1 MAFRTK
7 LDFSDNRQV
16 KQYIETTTVLSGA
29 TNFGVPFV
37 TLPSGPNTS
46 TSGETANYSNFFST
60 FSGNSA
66 TTIYNWYYASM
77 AAGEPYLSALTPSN
91 SATTQDVAPVFA
103 PSVTT
108 VIDGNTVVLEYSGV
122 TFDILPVSMVDL
134 GGGNYSGTVETTDL
148 SVLSASTLDFT
159 GRTIW
164 VDVSGI
170 TRTNDLIINSSGTI
184 GEFWK
189 RIDSEGRGAWSSIT
203 GLTDTIWSA
212 DTNQTVVLVDGF
224 GLTGGTP
231 NTVYT
236 NNHFVD
242 YKQDGLTF
250 SNIKNESDTIN
261 AASSLSLLTI
271 GDSGILTSGSL
282 IKTGR
287 YCNTIG
293 TLTGPYV
300 ANSLNLLT
308 GGGNITQRPNINIAA
323 RRNDGEIRFFSGND
337 VLDLPYMLANMNPT
351 GVTIY
356 RDVYINNL
364 PSADPLATNVNGKI
378 VVSPSDVRLKKNINT
393 INSALEKI
401 TQLRGVS
408 FEWTEESE
416 MGTGFTKYG
425 LIAQEVN
432 EILPSIVKQLNNQT
446 DYLTLNYIELIPWII
461 EALKEI
467 SGNTHI
473 NYLETQT
480 ILAEDN
486 NIDLNFNG
494 TNETAV
500 GGGIRVL
507 NARGEESAELKT
519 DVDGNWVTNNDF
531 KPNSITIPQY
541 TPTSSIDEN
550 GTLGN
555 VTRDDN
561 YIYIK
566 TSTGWKRANLE
577 SF

>member
-1 MAFRTK
+1 M
-7 LDFSDNRQV
+7 
-16 KQYIETTTVLSGA
+16 E
-29 TNFGVPFV
+29 
-37 TLPSGPNTS
+37 
-46 TSGETANYSNFFST
+46 
-60 FSGNSA
+60 
-66 TTIYNWYYASM
+66 
-77 AAGEPYLSALTPSN
+77 
-91 SATTQDVAPVFA
+91 
-103 PSVTT
+103 
-108 VIDGNTVVLEYSGV
+108 
-122 TFDILPVSMVDL
+122 
-134 GGGNYSGTVETTDL
+134 
-148 SVLSASTLDFT
+148 
-159 GRTIW
+159 
-164 VDVSGI
+164 
-170 TRTNDLIINSSGTI
+170 
-184 GEFWK
+184 
-189 RIDSEGRGAWSSIT
+189 
-203 GLTDTIWSA
+203 
-212 DTNQTVVLVDGF
+212 
-224 GLTGGTP
+224 
-231 NTVYT
+231 
-236 NNHFVD
+236 
-242 YKQDGLTF
+242 
-250 SNIKNESDTIN
+250 
-261 AASSLSLLTI
+261 
-271 GDSGILTSGSL
+271 
-282 IKTGR
+282 
-287 YCNTIG
+287 
-293 TLTGPYV
+293 
-300 ANSLNLLT
+300 
-308 GGGNITQRPNINIAA
+308 
-323 RRNDGEIRFFSGND
+323 
-337 VLDLPYMLANMNPT
+337 
-351 GVTIY
+351 
-356 RDVYINNL
+356 
-364 PSADPLATNVNGKI
+364 
-378 VVSPSDVRLKKNINT
+378 